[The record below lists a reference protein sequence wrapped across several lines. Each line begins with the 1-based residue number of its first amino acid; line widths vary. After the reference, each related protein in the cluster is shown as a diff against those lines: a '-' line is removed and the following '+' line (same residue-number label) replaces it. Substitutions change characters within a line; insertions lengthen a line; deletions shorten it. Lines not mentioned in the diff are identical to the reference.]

1 MQDIRSKSQ
10 ILEKIGRR
18 YRGKFNERGVIFT
31 KTSRNNELLRY
42 YEYTVFSSVKKE
54 KRSVGKR
61 VILIKMISSFIARR
75 RVLRKCIRV
84 YEERLQSA
92 SEKRSHTSKFR
103 QCAPCTDGR
112 PARPVHFRSRRT
124 TDRSSRG
131 NINALRTRIFCL

>member
-1 MQDIRSKSQ
+1 MYNIGSKSQ
-10 ILEKIGRR
+10 ILFRKD
-18 YRGKFNERGVIFT
+18 T
-31 KTSRNNELLRY
+31 KKQRIIALLRMRIKIQ
-42 YEYTVFSSVKKE
+42 YEHKAFLSVKKE
-54 KRSVGKR
+54 KRSVEER

-75 RVLRKCIRV
+75 RVVRKCIRV
-84 YEERLQSA
+84 YDERLQSA

-124 TDRSSRG
+124 ADRPSRG